1 MKKILSNLAKGVYD
15 GERID
20 NEESGVSWGFYI
32 DKGIP
37 VQYREG
43 KSSKFF
49 NGKENE
55 RLLGK
60 RTEERFDTDEKKDN
74 FFKKYGYLCSM
85 FDDHPEVM
93 DYSHEYYENLK
104 KQNNNAHT

>member
-1 MKKILSNLAKGVYD
+1 MSFKDILSNLASGAYD

-20 NEESGVSWGFYI
+20 NEENGVSWGFYI
-32 DKGIP
+32 DKGTP
-37 VQYREG
+37 VKYREG

-55 RLLGK
+55 KIPGK
-60 RTEERFDTDEKKDN
+60 RTEEQFNTDEKKEA
-74 FFKKYGYLCSM
+74 FFQKYGNLHSM

-93 DYSHEYYENLK
+93 DYSRNYYEKQK
-104 KQNNNAHT
+104 KKK

>member
-1 MKKILSNLAKGVYD
+1 MSLKDLLRNLASGAYD

-20 NEESGVSWGFYI
+20 NEENGVSWGFYI
-32 DKGIP
+32 DKGTP
-37 VQYREG
+37 VKYREG

-55 RLLGK
+55 RISGT
-60 RTEERFDTDEKKDN
+60 RTEERFDTDEKKDT
-74 FFKKYGYLCSM
+74 FFKKYGYLHSM

-93 DYSHEYYENLK
+93 DYSHEYYEKRNK
-104 KQNNNAHT
+104 EK